1 MNIGRTLSITKR
13 IFRGLMNDRRA
24 LAMMFVT
31 PIASIIIFG
40 VAFSGDINS
49 VEVVVVDLDEGYQI
63 PPSTVP
69 VSVSDAIVANLD
81 TDVLIVRRA
90 ATEAEALETVQNGD
104 AYGMIVLPEDLTRNA
119 YSRLMDPG
127 VTVEAKVRVELDQS
141 NVTVANSILKEVNEA
156 TLKASSSMGV
166 EAAVTL
172 DNSHAIYAED
182 AVLRDFTV
190 PGITVFDVFVLTFIL
205 TILAFVSER
214 TSGNLARLRVTPL
227 EDGELVLG
235 YGLAFSIIAVLQAGA
250 MLAIIVV
257 VFKVMVAG
265 SILLAFLVVA
275 LLGVLSLSLGMLL
288 STLAKRDAQA
298 IQFVALVI
306 MPSLL
311 LGGCFWPLES
321 LPAWVRPL
329 SYAIPPR
336 YAADAMRAVMLRGWG
351 IGQIWVELAAM
362 AAITVGCLV
371 LSVFRLRGDRGR

>member
-1 MNIGRTLSITKR
+1 
-13 IFRGLMNDRRA
+13 
-24 LAMMFVT
+24 
-31 PIASIIIFG
+31 
-40 VAFSGDINS
+40 
-49 VEVVVVDLDEGYQI
+49 
-63 PPSTVP
+63 
-69 VSVSDAIVANLD
+69 
-81 TDVLIVRRA
+81 
-90 ATEAEALETVQNGD
+90 
-104 AYGMIVLPEDLTRNA
+104 
-119 YSRLMDPG
+119 
-127 VTVEAKVRVELDQS
+127 VEAKVRLELDQS
-141 NVTVANSILKEVNEA
+141 NVTVANSILKVVNEA
-156 TLKASSSMGV
+156 ALKASSSMGV

-227 EDGELVLG
+227 EDSELVVG
-235 YGLAFSIIAVLQAGA
+235 YALAFSIIGIVQAGA
-250 MLAIIVV
+250 TLAIIVL

-336 YAADAMRAVMLRGWG
+336 YAAEAMRAVMLRGWG

-362 AAITVGCLV
+362 AAITVGCLG
-371 LSVFRLRGDRGR
+371 LSVVRLRGDRGR

>member
-1 MNIGRTLSITKR
+1 MNLGRTLSITKR

-24 LAMMFVT
+24 LAMMFLT

-49 VEVVVVDLDEGYQI
+49 VAVVVVDLDRGYRI

-69 VSVSDAIVANLD
+69 VSVADAIAANFD
-81 TDVLIVRRA
+81 TDVLIVRKA
-90 ATEAEALETVQNGD
+90 ATEAEALEAVQNGD
-104 AYGMIVLPEDLTRNA
+104 AYGMIVFPADLTQNA
-119 YSRLMDPG
+119 YSRQMDPG
-127 VTVEAKVRVELDQS
+127 VPVEATVWVRLDQS
-141 NVTVANSILKEVNEA
+141 NVTVANSILKAVNEA
-156 TLKASSSMGV
+156 TLKASNSMGV

-190 PGITVFDVFVLTFIL
+190 PGITVFDIFVLTFIL

-227 EDGELVLG
+227 QDGELVAG
-235 YGLAFSIIAVLQAGA
+235 YALAFGIIAVIQAA
-250 MLAIIVV
+250 VMLAIIVL

-265 SILLAFLVVA
+265 SIFLAFLVVA

-288 STLAKRDAQA
+288 STMAKREAQA
-298 IQFVALVI
+298 IQFVTLVI

-321 LPAWVRPL
+321 LPAWVRPV
-329 SYAIPPR
+329 SYVIPPR

-362 AAITVGCLV
+362 VAITVGCLV
-371 LSVFRLRGDRGR
+371 LAALRLRGDRKG

>member
-1 MNIGRTLSITKR
+1 MNLGRTLSITKR
-13 IFRGLMNDRRA
+13 IFRGLLNDRRA

-49 VEVVVVDLDEGYQI
+49 VEVVVVDLDEGYRI
-63 PPSTVP
+63 PPSSVP
-69 VSVSDAIVANLD
+69 VSVADAIVANLD
-81 TDVLIVRRA
+81 TDVVIIRRVN
-90 ATEAEALETVQNGD
+90 TEAEALETVKNGD
-104 AYGMIVLPEDLTRNA
+104 AYGMIVFPEHLTQNA
-119 YSRLMDPG
+119 YSRQMDPG
-127 VTVEAKVRVELDQS
+127 VPLEATVRLELDQS
-141 NVTVANSILKEVNEA
+141 NVTVANSILKVVNEA
-156 TLKASSSMGV
+156 TVKASSSMGV
-166 EAAVTL
+166 QAAVTL
-172 DNSHAIYAED
+172 DNSHAIYAGD
-182 AVLRDFTV
+182 ARLRDFTV

-227 EDGELVLG
+227 EDSELVVG
-235 YGLAFSIIAVLQAGA
+235 YALAFSTIAVLQAGA
-250 MLAIIVV
+250 MLAIIVL

-265 SILLAFLVVA
+265 SVLLAFLVVA
-275 LLGVLSLSLGMLL
+275 LMAVLSLSLGMLL

-298 IQFVALVI
+298 IQFVTLVI

-321 LPAWVRPL
+321 LPGWVRPL

-351 IGQIWVELAAM
+351 IGQIWVELVAM
-362 AAITVGCLV
+362 AAITVGCLA